1 MSETSKKS
9 NTRQELDKLEEQ
21 VKSLLRIIERLK
33 QENLSLQE
41 QQDSLVME
49 RANLIKKT
57 ELARSRVEAIV
68 TRLKSMEQGT

>member
-21 VKSLLRIIERLK
+21 VKSLLQIIERLK

>member
-21 VKSLLRIIERLK
+21 VKNLLQIIERLK

-49 RANLIKKT
+49 RASLIKKT

>member
-9 NTRQELDKLEEQ
+9 NTRLELDKLEEQ

>member
-49 RANLIKKT
+49 RASLIKKT